1 MAQRAGHARLAQE
14 ALRERRVRGVEG
26 AQLLERDE
34 AVEVG
39 LACEVHQGH
48 AAATELSKDLV
59 TADGLHDVRHQAW
72 CLLFLGP
79 SPAGPSAAGV
89 LWLSNVDPGFR
100 GPRSFLAAGL
110 GVVSLQPASTATF
123 PPARTHSQDKAEHAV
138 KLFVLDPHTIYRR
151 GLAACL
157 ELLDGVDGIADAE
170 SVRDAWE
177 TPGLFEADLVLMDLS
192 MAGGRDFIG
201 AAMEATGA
209 NVIVCTSDCS
219 QENVLAA
226 MQAGAIGFLR
236 KDTLT
241 MEGLSAAVQ
250 AAASGAGVVTPELL
264 GSLVKSAAAEANGGS
279 NGRPHT
285 ATLTDREQQ
294 VLALIAA
301 GHPTREVAAEL
312 CYSERTV
319 KNVLHDVVTKL
330 NARSRSQ
337 AVAFAVREGLI

>member
-1 MAQRAGHARLAQE
+1 
-14 ALRERRVRGVEG
+14 
-26 AQLLERDE
+26 
-34 AVEVG
+34 
-39 LACEVHQGH
+39 
-48 AAATELSKDLV
+48 
-59 TADGLHDVRHQAW
+59 
-72 CLLFLGP
+72 
-79 SPAGPSAAGV
+79 
-89 LWLSNVDPGFR
+89 
-100 GPRSFLAAGL
+100 
-110 GVVSLQPASTATF
+110 
-123 PPARTHSQDKAEHAV
+123 V

-177 TPGLFEADLVLMDLS
+177 TPGLFEADLVLMDLA

-264 GSLVKSAAAEANGGS
+264 GSLVKSAAAEANGAG

-301 GHPTREVAAEL
+301 GHPTREVAQEL